1 MILFTDVN
9 VTFSIFV
16 ICSFSENNVI
26 VIWVLVKDM
35 LFMVL
40 TMSVIVK
47 KFLNLQV
54 IISAIF

>member
-16 ICSFSENNVI
+16 ICSFSENNII
-26 VIWVLVKDM
+26 VIWVLARDM

-47 KFLNLQV
+47 NF
-54 IISAIF
+54 